1 MYVSDW
7 VAKTRGY
14 ILNGVQEERNKLSA
28 AYSKGGTTLTF
39 QYPLN
44 GIQPGARISVGLNT
58 FYVWATAG
66 NTATVSGGEDGASDQ
81 DLDSGTIVRVRPRF
95 TDHEIVDAVNDE
107 LRDLS
112 SPYNGLFSMNEVEFT
127 YESAYTG
134 FELDAPDL
142 IQVYEVRW
150 QDSGSQR
157 DWPRMPS
164 TEYRIV
170 QNAPTSD
177 FGSGTAIFVYGGAE
191 SGRPIRVLYKANFTT
206 VNSLS
211 SGVRITGLSE
221 TAWDIPPMGAA
232 IKLMAS
238 REIKRNLTESQG
250 DPRRANEVQAGA
262 LAASYRGLSAI
273 RAARIAA
280 ERSRLDAQY
289 PTLKDN

>member
-14 ILNGVQEERNKLSA
+14 ILNGIQEERNKLSA
-28 AYSKGGTTLTF
+28 AYTKGGSTLTF

-58 FYVWATAG
+58 FYVWAISG
-66 NTATVSGGEDGASDQ
+66 NTATVSGGEDGSNDQ
-81 DLDSGTIVRVRPRF
+81 DLESGTIVRVRPRF

-112 SPYNGLFSMNEVEFT
+112 SPYNGLFAMSEVEFT

-191 SGRPIRVLYKANFTT
+191 SGRPIRVLYKANFST

-211 SGVRITGLSE
+211 SGVRITGLPE

-273 RAARIAA
+273 RASRIAA

>member
-14 ILNGVQEERNKLSA
+14 ILNGIQEERNKLSV
-28 AYSKGGTTLTF
+28 AYTKGSTTLQF
-39 QYPLN
+39 QYPLG
-44 GIQPGARISVGLNT
+44 GIQAGARISAGLNT
-58 FYVWATAG
+58 FYVWEVSG
-66 NTATVSGGEDGASDQ
+66 NTATVSAGEDGATDQ
-81 DLDSGTIVRVRPRF
+81 DLDAGTIVRVRPRF
-95 TDHEIVDAVNDE
+95 TDHEILDALNDD

-112 SPYNGLFSMNEVEFT
+112 SPYNGLFAMNEVEFT

-170 QNAPTSD
+170 QNAPTTD

-206 VNSLS
+206 LNSLS
-211 SGVRITGLSE
+211 SGVRISGLGD

-250 DPRRANEVQAGA
+250 DTRRANEVQAGA
-262 LAASYRGLSAI
+262 LANSYRGLAAI
-273 RAARIAA
+273 RASRIAA

>member
-14 ILNGVQEERNKLSA
+14 ILNGIQEERNKLSA
-28 AYSKGGTTLTF
+28 AYSKGDTTLTF
-39 QYPLN
+39 QYPLG
-44 GIQPGARISVGLNT
+44 GIQPGARISAGLNT
-58 FYVWATAG
+58 FYVWEVAG
-66 NTATVSGGEDGASDQ
+66 NTATVSAGEDGATDQ

-95 TDHEIVDAVNDE
+95 TDHEILDAVNDD

-112 SPYNGLFSMNEVEFT
+112 SPYNGLFAMNEVEFT

-142 IQVYEVRW
+142 IQVYEVRYE
-150 QDSGSQR
+150 DVGSFR
-157 DWPRMPS
+157 DWPRMAS
-164 TEYRIV
+164 TSYRVV

-177 FGSGTAIFVYGGAE
+177 FPSGTAIFIYGEAE
-191 SGRPIRVLYKANFTT
+191 AGNAVRVLYKANFTT
-206 VNSLS
+206 LNSLS
-211 SGVRITGLSE
+211 SGVRISGLPDS
-221 TAWDIPPMGAA
+221 AWDIPPMGAA

-250 DPRRANEVQAGA
+250 DTRRANEVQAGA
-262 LAASYRGLSAI
+262 LANSYRGLAAI
-273 RAARIAA
+273 RASRIAA

>member
-14 ILNGVQEERNKLSA
+14 ILNGIQEERNKLSA
-28 AYSKGGTTLTF
+28 AYTKGGSTLTF
-39 QYPLN
+39 QYPLA

-58 FYVWATAG
+58 FYVWAISG
-66 NTATVSGGEDGASDQ
+66 NTATVSGGEDGSNDQ
-81 DLDSGTIVRVRPRF
+81 DLESGTIVRVRPRF

-191 SGRPIRVLYKANFTT
+191 SGRPIRVLYKANFST

-211 SGVRITGLSE
+211 SGVRITGLPE

-250 DPRRANEVQAGA
+250 DTRRANEVQAGA

-273 RAARIAA
+273 RASRIAA

>member
-211 SGVRITGLSE
+211 SGVRITGLPE

-262 LAASYRGLSAI
+262 LAASYRGLAAI

>member
-14 ILNGVQEERNKLSA
+14 ILNGIQEERNKLASA
-28 AYSKGGTTLTF
+28 YTKGGTTLTF
-39 QYPLN
+39 QYPLG
-44 GIQPGARISVGLNT
+44 GIQPGSRISAGLNT
-58 FYVWATAG
+58 FYVWEVSG
-66 NTATVSGGEDGASDQ
+66 NSATVSAGEDGANDQ

-95 TDHEIVDAVNDE
+95 TDHEVLDAINDE

-206 VNSLS
+206 LNSLS
-211 SGVRITGLSE
+211 SGVRISGLGD

-250 DPRRANEVQAGA
+250 DTRRANEVQSGA
-262 LAASYRGLSAI
+262 LANSYRGLAAI
-273 RAARIAA
+273 RASRIAA

>member
-14 ILNGVQEERNKLSA
+14 ILNGIQEERNKLSA
-28 AYSKGGTTLTF
+28 AYTKGGTTLTF
-39 QYPLN
+39 QYPLA

-58 FYVWATAG
+58 FYVWAVSG
-66 NTATVSGGEDGASDQ
+66 NTATVSGGEDGATDQ

-95 TDHEIVDAVNDE
+95 TDHEIVEVLNDE

-112 SPYNGLFSMNEVEFT
+112 SPYNGLYSMNEVEFT

-170 QNAPTSD
+170 QSAPTSD
-177 FGSGTAIFVYGGAE
+177 FGSGSAIFVYGGAE

-211 SGVRITGLSE
+211 SGVRITGLPE

-232 IKLMAS
+232 VKLMAS

-250 DPRRANEVQAGA
+250 DTRRANEVQAGA
-262 LAASYRGLSAI
+262 LANSYRGLAAI
-273 RAARIAA
+273 RASRIAS
-280 ERSRLDAQY
+280 ERARLDAQY

>member
-14 ILNGVQEERNKLSA
+14 ILNGIQEERNKLSA

-39 QYPLN
+39 QYPLA
-44 GIQPGARISVGLNT
+44 GIQPGARISAGLNT
-58 FYVWATAG
+58 FYVWEVSG
-66 NTATVSGGEDGASDQ
+66 NTATVSAGEDGATDQ
-81 DLDSGTIVRVRPRF
+81 DLESGTVVRVRPRF
-95 TDHEIVDAVNDE
+95 TDHEILDAINDD

-112 SPYNGLFSMNEVEFT
+112 SPYNGLYAMNEVEFT
-127 YESAYTG
+127 YQTAYTG

-142 IQVYEVRW
+142 IQVYEVRYE
-150 QDSGSQR
+150 DVGSFR
-157 DWPRMPS
+157 DWPRLPS
-164 TEYRIV
+164 TSYRIV

-177 FGSGTAIFVYGGAE
+177 FPSGTAIFIYGEAE
-191 SGRPIRVLYKANFTT
+191 AGNAVRVLYKANFTT
-206 VNSLS
+206 LNSLS
-211 SGVRITGLSE
+211 SGVRISGLPDS
-221 TAWDIPPMGAA
+221 AWDIPPMGAA

-250 DPRRANEVQAGA
+250 DTRRASEVQAGA
-262 LAASYRGLSAI
+262 LANSYRGLAAI
-273 RAARIAA
+273 RASRIAA

>member
-95 TDHEIVDAVNDE
+95 TDHEIVDAINDE

-262 LAASYRGLSAI
+262 LAASYRGLAAI

>member
-14 ILNGVQEERNKLSA
+14 ILNGIQEERNKLSVP
-28 AYSKGGTTLTF
+28 YTKGSTSLQF
-39 QYPLN
+39 QYPLG
-44 GIQPGARISVGLNT
+44 GIQPGSRISIGLNT
-58 FYVWATAG
+58 FYVWEVSG
-66 NTATVSGGEDGASDQ
+66 NAATVSAGEDGSNDQ
-81 DLDSGTIVRVRPRF
+81 DLEAGTIVRVRPRF
-95 TDHEIVDAVNDE
+95 TDNEILDSINDE

-112 SPYNGLFSMNEVEFT
+112 SPYNGLYAMNEVEFT

-177 FGSGTAIFVYGGAE
+177 FGSGAAIFIYGGAE
-191 SGRPIRVLYKANFTT
+191 SGRPIRVLYKANFTIL
-206 VNSLS
+206 NSLS
-211 SGVRITGLSE
+211 SGVRLSGLGDS
-221 TAWDIPPMGAA
+221 AWDIPPMGAA

-250 DPRRANEVQAGA
+250 DTRRANEVQAGA
-262 LAASYRGLSAI
+262 IANSYRGLAAI
-273 RAARIAA
+273 RASRIAA
-280 ERSRLDAQY
+280 ERARLDAQY